1 MLNLPNKKKI
11 EDLNFENTRL
21 EIKVEKLEKQIEKL
35 KKENEQ
41 QKILLLDWEKTY
53 KESLFEINKLKKE
66 LKEYNPKLKPRSKK
80 ISKRDIK
87 YIKNLHE
94 LNEYT
99 YREISQIT
107 KWSVCTVSKVINGF
121 YD

>member
-1 MLNLPNKKKI
+1 MLNLPSKKKI

-21 EIKVEKLEKQIEKL
+21 EIKIEKLEKEIGNL

-41 QKILLLDWEKTY
+41 QRILLLDWEKTY
-53 KESLFEINKLKKE
+53 KESLLEINKLKKE

-80 ISKRDIK
+80 ISKADIK
-87 YIKNLHE
+87 KIKNLHE
-94 LNEYT
+94 LNKYT
-99 YREISQIT
+99 YREISQMT
-107 KWSVCTVSKVINGF
+107 NWSLCTVSKIINGF

>member
-1 MLNLPNKKKI
+1 MLNLANKKKI

-21 EIKVEKLEKQIEKL
+21 EIKIEKLEKQLESF

-53 KESLFEINKLKKE
+53 KESLIEINKLKKE
-66 LKEYNPKLKPRSKK
+66 LQQYNPKLKPRTKK
-80 ISKRDIK
+80 ISKVDIEK
-87 YIKNLHE
+87 IKNLHK
-94 LNEYT
+94 LNTYT

-107 KWSVCTVSKVINGF
+107 KWSLCTVSKVINGF

>member
-11 EDLNFENTRL
+11 EDLTFENTRL
-21 EIKVEKLEKQIEKL
+21 SIKIEKLEKQVLKL

-41 QKILLLDWEKTY
+41 QQILLSDWEKLY
-53 KESLFEINKLKKE
+53 KDSLLEINKLKKE
-66 LKEYNPKLKPRSKK
+66 LKEYNPKLKPRTKK
-80 ISKRDIK
+80 ISKNDIK
-87 YIKNLHE
+87 KIKELHS
-94 LNEYT
+94 LQKYT

>member
-21 EIKVEKLEKQIEKL
+21 EIKVEKLEKQIEML

>member
-1 MLNLPNKKKI
+1 MLNLANKKKI

-21 EIKVEKLEKQIEKL
+21 EIKIEKLEKQLESF

-53 KESLFEINKLKKE
+53 KESLIEINKLKKE
-66 LKEYNPKLKPRSKK
+66 LQQYNPKLKPRTKK
-80 ISKRDIK
+80 ISKADIEK
-87 YIKNLHE
+87 IKNLHK
-94 LNEYT
+94 LNTYT

-107 KWSVCTVSKVINGF
+107 KWSLCTVSKVINGF

>member
-1 MLNLPNKKKI
+1 MLNLSNKKKI

-21 EIKVEKLEKQIEKL
+21 EIKIEKLEKQLESF

-53 KESLFEINKLKKE
+53 KESLIEINKLKKE
-66 LKEYNPKLKPRSKK
+66 LQQYNPKLKPRTKK
-80 ISKRDIK
+80 ISKTDIEK
-87 YIKNLHE
+87 IKNLHK
-94 LNEYT
+94 LNTYT

-107 KWSVCTVSKVINGF
+107 KWSLCTVSKVLNGF